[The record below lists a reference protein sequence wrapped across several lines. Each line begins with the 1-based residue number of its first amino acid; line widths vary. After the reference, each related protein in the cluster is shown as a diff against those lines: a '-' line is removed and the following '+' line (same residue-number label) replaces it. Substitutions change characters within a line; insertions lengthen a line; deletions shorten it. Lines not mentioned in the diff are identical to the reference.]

1 MVSDIEVQIAL
12 QSIEYWKKCVEE
24 SERNQSQNIVCSD
37 SGFDS
42 DSDQGWQKV
51 KKARRKTKTSGQIL
65 KKLSRHEAAGTQ
77 ALYSSLDA
85 SFYIF
90 CTPPVGK
97 GLVDQP
103 NIGDASGTLGS
114 VVLPGYNLPPKAG
127 GTSGTSNSSIPDS
140 DSDDRSIHPDPLNPA
155 SLVNQWLDLPLI
167 CLNPDEPVYPNRVP
181 LYERKSTL
189 LNPRQE
195 EPSHHEPLVIII

>member
-1 MVSDIEVQIAL
+1 MVNDIEVQIAL
-12 QSIEYWKKCVEE
+12 HSIEYWKKCVEE
-24 SERNQSQNIVCSD
+24 SERNQSQDIVRSD

-51 KKARRKTKTSGQIL
+51 KKARRKAKTSGQIL

-77 ALYSSLDA
+77 TLYSSLDA

-90 CTPPVGK
+90 CTPADGK
-97 GLVDQP
+97 GLADQP

-114 VVLPGYNLPPKAG
+114 EVLTGYNLHPKAR
-127 GTSGTSNSSIPDS
+127 GTSGTPSSS
-140 DSDDRSIHPDPLNPA
+140 DSDRGDRSISPDPLNPA

-167 CLNPDEPVYPNRVP
+167 CLNPDEPVYPHRVP

>member
-1 MVSDIEVQIAL
+1 MVNDIEVQIAL

-65 KKLSRHEAAGTQ
+65 KKLSRHEAAGTRP
-77 ALYSSLDA
+77 LYSSLDA

-97 GLVDQP
+97 GFLADQP
-103 NIGDASGTLGS
+103 NIGDASGTIGS
-114 VVLPGYNLPPKAG
+114 NILTGYNLPPKAG
-127 GTSGTSNSSIPDS
+127 GTSGTSNS
-140 DSDDRSIHPDPLNPA
+140 
-155 SLVNQWLDLPLI
+155 
-167 CLNPDEPVYPNRVP
+167 YPR
-181 LYERKSTL
+181 YF
-189 LNPRQE
+189 
-195 EPSHHEPLVIII
+195 